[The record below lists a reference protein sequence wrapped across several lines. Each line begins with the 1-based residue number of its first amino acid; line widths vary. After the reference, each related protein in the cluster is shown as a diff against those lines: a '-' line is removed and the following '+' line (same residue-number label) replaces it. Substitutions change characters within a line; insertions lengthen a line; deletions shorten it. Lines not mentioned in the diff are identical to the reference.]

1 MHIRCPN
8 CRVLETLRAYSRP
21 RSLSAHPS
29 RPSRR
34 PSPAFSAS
42 RRPFTDSAHHEQRQV
57 AVIGG
62 GITGLTT
69 AYRLARDPSTH
80 VTLYEKSSRLGGWLQ
95 SERVTA
101 PDGTEV
107 LFEYGP
113 RTLRA
118 AMPGSYSM
126 LELLM
131 DLGLENDILATNSD
145 SPAACNRYIYYP
157 DKLQRLP
164 GRYPNT
170 HPIISSLRN
179 GVEVLLNPLF
189 ANMLPRLIQ
198 ALWTERRDPSVKDE
212 SAGDFIRRVF
222 GEDAAD
228 IFASAVFHGI
238 YAGDIYKLSAR
249 ALFPALWALE
259 GREEGFVEGMVS
271 LKRGEIDLPDHVKM
285 SMGARVKQAEKLAK
299 GSSVFTLRGGM
310 GQLSDALVSSLRS
323 SKNVSIKKDAQ
334 IKSIS
339 RNPDRSSPLNI
350 RLSNNTT
357 SKFDTIFSTTPSTAL
372 SSQLLAF
379 PALQSTRHLASLLSL
394 NNYAVTVMVVNLYY
408 SNPNLLRHQ
417 GFGYLIPRTVDI
429 SQNPEFALGVIFA
442 SEVSRGQDDAPGT
455 KLTVMMGGH
464 WWDGWQPSDLPDEE
478 SGIEMAKSVLARH
491 LQITEEP
498 VLAGARLQRDAIPQ
512 YQVGHVELLKRFDGA
527 LDEAF
532 AGKLKVAGAWYTG
545 VGVNDCVR
553 SARLVEAEHSL
564 ERFVPMQE
572 APVGSAAIPRTLLS
586 HYYR

>member
-8 CRVLETLRAYSRP
+8 CRVLETLRAHSRP
-21 RSLSAHPS
+21 RSISAHPS
-29 RPSRR
+29 KRPSN
-34 PSPAFSAS
+34 PFSAS
-42 RRPFTDSAHHEQRQV
+42 RRPFTYSAHHAQRQV

-62 GITGLTT
+62 GITGLTA
-69 AYRLARDPSTH
+69 AYRLAKQAFGSNTH

-118 AMPGSYSM
+118 AMPGSFSL

-131 DLGLENDILATNSD
+131 DLGLENDILTTKSN

-157 DKLQRLP
+157 DRLQRIP
-164 GRYPNT
+164 GPYPNS
-170 HPIISSLRN
+170 HRMISSLRN
-179 GVEVLLNPLF
+179 GVEVLSNPLF
-189 ANMLPRLIQ
+189 RNLLPRLLQ
-198 ALWTERRDPSVKDE
+198 ALWAEKRDPSVKDE
-212 SAGDFIRRVF
+212 SAGDFIRRIF

-249 ALFPALWALE
+249 ALFPAMWALD
-259 GREEGFVEGMVS
+259 GHKGGLVDGMIS
-271 LKRGEIDLPDHVKM
+271 LKAGEIALPNHVEM
-285 SMGARVKQAEKLAK
+285 ARGVRVNQAEELVK

-310 GQLSDALVSSLRS
+310 GQLSDALESSLRS
-323 SKNVSIKKDAQ
+323 SKNVTIKMGAQ

-339 RNPDRSSPLNI
+339 GNPDRWSPMNI
-350 RLSNNTT
+350 RLRNNTT
-357 SKFDTIFSTTPSTAL
+357 SKYDAIISTTPSTAL
-372 SSQLLAF
+372 SSQLLAS
-379 PALQSTRHLASLLSL
+379 PAPQSTKHLASLLSL

-417 GFGYLIPRTVDI
+417 GFGYLIPRTVAI
-429 SQNPEFALGVIFA
+429 SQNPELALGVIFA
-442 SEVSRGQDDAPGT
+442 SETSRGQDDAPGT
-455 KLTVMMGGH
+455 KLTVMLGGH

-498 VLAGARLQRDAIPQ
+498 VLARARLQRDAIPQ
-512 YQVGHVELLKRFDGA
+512 YQVGHVELLKSLDGA

-553 SARLVEAEHSL
+553 SARLVESEESVAT
-564 ERFVPMQE
+564 FVQMQE
-572 APVGSAAIPRTLLS
+572 SRVGSAVKPRTLLS